1 MAKLWRDHRARI
13 SLLILVL
20 LYGGALLAGFI
31 SPYSLQRQDLSRA
44 YQPPQA
50 LHLWHQGDWYGLF
63 VYPLEASRDP
73 VTYQRIYREDRSQ
86 PQKIVWFAQGEPYRW
101 LLGGSN
107 RHLFGLEAGT
117 VHLFGT
123 DSFGRDLF
131 SRVLFGAQVSLTV
144 GIIGVA
150 ISFLIGIALGGMAG
164 YFGGWLD
171 RTVQALTEVLLSI
184 PRLPILLV
192 AATLVPATWPSTYTY
207 LGIVAVLALLGWAGL
222 ARIVRGQVLTLRELE
237 HVSAAQAI
245 GVGQARILFRHIL
258 PGMRGFLLVTATLSL
273 PGYILQESV
282 LSFLGLGIKEPL
294 SSWGLLLKD
303 SQNFSAL
310 ALYPWLLIPGGFIV
324 IAAIAFNFLGD
335 SLRDASDI
343 RQ

>member
-1 MAKLWRDHRARI
+1 M
-13 SLLILVL
+13 
-20 LYGGALLAGFI
+20 
-31 SPYSLQRQDLSRA
+31 
-44 YQPPQA
+44 
-50 LHLWHQGDWYGLF
+50 
-63 VYPLEASRDP
+63 
-73 VTYQRIYREDRSQ
+73 
-86 PQKIVWFAQGEPYRW
+86 
-101 LLGGSN
+101 
-107 RHLFGLEAGT
+107 
-117 VHLFGT
+117 
-123 DSFGRDLF
+123 
-131 SRVLFGAQVSLTV
+131 LFGAQVSLTV